1 MDRPRRRGCLGI
13 PFALWL
19 PALYIA
25 FAIYAWIDFT
35 RINHDG
41 LANVGLFLVTLPV
54 TIVDLIIASLMG
66 RSSVLMPHGHGYLGD
81 HALYYGPAVIV
92 TAMLMWLIGR
102 SIDRAVARMDTG
114 DAESG
119 E

>member
-1 MDRPRRRGCLGI
+1 MEKSKRRGCLGL

-35 RINHDG
+35 RINRDG

-54 TIVDLIIASLMG
+54 TIVDLIIAGMMG
-66 RSSVLMPHGHGYLGD
+66 RSSVLMPRGHGYLAD

-92 TAMLMWLIGR
+92 TAALMWLIGR
-102 SIDRAVARMDTG
+102 SIDRIVARMDLG
-114 DAESG
+114 DAGSTE
-119 E
+119 